1 MASVQEQIKAPLSVI
16 DALFAQSVAASG
28 GSGPLL
34 AKWGEKEQ
42 FLQALGLA
50 DEEAFSQIP
59 CLNEVDLVESLRPFS
74 LVRYRGLVQDVFEPE
89 IYSAVIEE
97 ADAAEAPSTK
107 PSCLLTTKYREC
119 VEPAPGRVLRDLGH
133 KAYSQRGACYCVPL
147 PAESSWTQKGSTC
160 PAAAQP
166 GLSLSDPPRSKKRGR
181 DDEDV
186 TMEPEMTRPSKQEV
200 TVPPPPKPYGR
211 ANELCSADEFGLNFP
226 LAWEERRGRGSST
239 ACIVKTY
246 DEDQESLRLCD
257 AVEIVGVLCVNPEV
271 ANFESSPLGD
281 SLCRDAR
288 DPSTSMV
295 PRLHAILVRQLPFYH
310 PMLPFTSTWLTEARL
325 ANAFQRTFS
334 APGALAAARNVAV
347 RTLSCALGGDMLAA
361 EYLLMLLVSRSFD
374 KCGEK
379 SLGSWTL
386 NFTHWPQG
394 ASVAGI
400 SEAAANLVPRA
411 VCLEVS
417 TQSLEKQRWK
427 PSKDFVANRL
437 VSAQLQLAR
446 GTLLILDETKLAEGK
461 LSASGLQALKAIG
474 TVVTD
479 QMLPCDFSSYDVNIP
494 LELFCVSVSSR
505 GRSIISGMDVALP
518 ISQIASADS
527 AVPSQEAYM
536 AGAMDAVRM
545 LLGLVTRSP
554 RPVKFSDE
562 VAHRFSEDFA
572 AIRQTAQIP
581 AELCHT
587 WMGLARAYCL
597 THGEQEL
604 SAARWSSV
612 LTMEKERLQRCAQ
625 VGFLGGA

>member
-1 MASVQEQIKAPLSVI
+1 MAGVQEEIKAPLTVI
-16 DALFAQSVAASG
+16 DALFAQSAAASG
-28 GSGPLL
+28 GSGSLL
-34 AKWGEKEQ
+34 DKWGEKEH
-42 FLQALGLA
+42 FVQALGLA

-89 IYSAVIEE
+89 IYSAVAEE
-97 ADAAEAPSTK
+97 RDAPETSSTK

-133 KAYSQRGACYCVPL
+133 KAYSQRGACYCFPL
-147 PAESSWTQKGSTC
+147 PAESAWTQTRTC
-160 PAAAQP
+160 PTAAQP
-166 GLSLSDPPRSKKRGR
+166 ELSLSDPPRSKKRGR

-186 TMEPEMTRPSKQEV
+186 SMEPDMNRPSKQEV
-200 TVPPPPKPYGR
+200 TVPPPPKPYGK
-211 ANELCSADEFGLNFP
+211 ATELCSADEFGLNFP
-226 LAWEERRGRGSST
+226 LPWEERRGRGSST

-246 DEDQESLRLCD
+246 DEDQESLRICD

-271 ANFESSPLGD
+271 ASFETAPLGD

-295 PRLHAILVRQLPFYH
+295 PRLHAIVVRQLPFH
-310 PMLPFTSTWLTEARL
+310 QPMLPFTSTWLTEARL

-334 APGALAAARNVAV
+334 APGALAAARHVAV

-386 NFTHWPQG
+386 NFTHWPTG
-394 ASVAGI
+394 SSVAGI
-400 SEAAANLVPRA
+400 REAAANLVPRA
-411 VCLEVS
+411 VCLEVT
-417 TQSLEKQRWK
+417 TQSLEKHRWK
-427 PSKDFVANRL
+427 PTKDFVANRL
-437 VSAQLQLAR
+437 VAAQLQLAR
-446 GTLLILDETKLAEGK
+446 GTLLILDETKLAEGQ
-461 LSASGLQALKAIG
+461 LSASGVQALKAIG

-494 LELFCVSVSSR
+494 LELFCVSVSSK

-518 ISQIASADS
+518 MSQNPAAESATL
-527 AVPSQEAYM
+527 PQEAYM

-554 RPVKFSDE
+554 RPVKFSEE

-572 AIRQTAQIP
+572 AVRQTAKVP